1 MGNRRPFFF
10 FLRPGIMAAVL
21 LFSFENIPAQV
32 TITVDGTAAGTPL
45 KTVWSWYG
53 YDECNYTTSQPS
65 RELLDSVVAANLEQ
79 VYIRTHFLLNTGD
92 GTPVLK
98 WGSTNV
104 YTENAGNPVYTWN
117 LLDGI
122 VDAIIGGR
130 ALPYMEIAFMPQ
142 ALSTHPTPYQNTG
155 TYVLDGGCFYPPTDY
170 NKWAGLITAWAQHSL
185 ARYTGVEQNWIWE
198 LWNEPDIGYWHT
210 TSGGQ
215 GTVAEYE
222 RLFDY
227 TERALHTVLPNTVLG
242 GPETASAGTFMSNFL
257 THCATGT
264 NYATGATGTRVDLI
278 SFHAKGGTAVVSG
291 HVRMDLGN
299 QLRLHRSGFNIVAG
313 FTQYRSKPI
322 VVGEAD
328 PDGCAACPQNQYPA
342 DAYRNVAAYGAYEAA
357 MMKHSLVLADSLG
370 VNLRALLA
378 WAWLFNGYPYFQGFR
393 TLSSNNIHK
402 PVLNVFKML
411 GKLKGNRIPLVSTG
425 ALGLGAILA
434 SGVRGANPDIDGM
447 AVKSVGQV
455 AALIWNYH
463 DDIVQ
468 VAPATIQLRVTLP
481 AAFPTQVR
489 LTHYRMDTTHSNA
502 YSTWLQMGSPQTPT
516 AAQLAQL
523 RASMAL
529 ATLSAPSL
537 VNAVAGVVSVNFD
550 LPRHGVSL
558 VVLDDPATVGV
569 RRDNNDKIRTKFP
582 AGRSSFLTVN
592 EPGLHTVRIF
602 DAAGRQIAV
611 FRGNGPA
618 AYSLKGL
625 AKALGKTRLCLAAI
639 ATSQGISV
647 RKILLF

>member
-1 MGNRRPFFF
+1 MRIRRPFFF

-21 LFSFENIPAQV
+21 FFSFENISAQV

-53 YDECNYTTSQPS
+53 YDECNYTTTQPS
-65 RELLDSVVAANLEQ
+65 RDLLDSVVAANLQQ

-98 WGSTNV
+98 WGSSNV

-117 LLDGI
+117 LLDGMS
-122 VDAIIGGR
+122 DAIIGSR

-142 ALSTHPTPYQNTG
+142 ALSTHPTPYQNTS
-155 TYVLDGGCFYPPTDY
+155 TYALDGGCFYPPTDY
-170 NKWAGLITAWAQHSL
+170 NKWAGLITAWAQHSK

-198 LWNEPDIGYWHT
+198 LWNEPDIGYWH
-210 TSGGQ
+210 
-215 GTVAEYE
+215 GTAQEFQQ
-222 RLFDY
+222 LFDY
-227 TERALHTVLPNTVLG
+227 TERALHAVLPNAVLG
-242 GPETASAGTFMSNFL
+242 GPETAGAGTFMSNFL

-264 NYATGATGTRVDLI
+264 NYATGATGTRLDLI
-278 SFHAKGGTAVVSG
+278 SFHAKGGTAVVNG

-313 FTQYRSKPI
+313 FAQYRSKPI

-328 PDGCAACPQNQYPA
+328 PDGCAACPANQYPA

-393 TLSSNNIHK
+393 TLSTNNIHK

-425 ALGLGAILA
+425 ALGLGTILA

-447 AVKSVGQV
+447 AVKSAGQV

-481 AAFPTQVR
+481 AAFPAQV
-489 LTHYRMDTTHSNA
+489 LMTHYRMDTTHSNA
-502 YSTWLQMGSPQTPT
+502 YSTWLQMGSPQSPT
-516 AAQLAQL
+516 AGQLAQL

-537 VNAVAGVVSVNFD
+537 VNAVAGVVTLNFD

-558 VVLDDPATVGV
+558 VVLDDPTAAGF
-569 RRDNNDKIRTKFP
+569 RGSNNNFRTKFP
-582 AGRSSFLTVN
+582 AGQSSFLTVN

-611 FRGNGPA
+611 FKGSGPA
-618 AYSLKGL
+618 GYSLKNL
-625 AKALGKTRLCLAAI
+625 AKALGKAGLCMASI
-639 ATSQGISV
+639 ATVSGVSV
-647 RKILLF
+647 RKIVLF